1 MLQRRQFDHYLG
13 QVNSILLAPF
23 ENEVRYESTSK
34 LPTKGASRKDA
45 FHYLPGSPG
54 SCHGGEKLPRPSMLH
69 MPKLRVES
77 PEKALGKCK
86 GKGGLRGGAG
96 KPGKT
101 FKGNGYRKA
110 EKEARSGSRKDT
122 VHCGD
127 ICPKG
132 VNSPTTATLTIPLE
146 SALLAN
152 TEEVKVWLSDISYI
166 FAFVKKRSCILNFIS
181 NCVIGGCDVREG

>member
-110 EKEARSGSRKDT
+110 EKEARRWVQEG
-122 VHCGD
+122 HCALRGYM
-127 ICPKG
+127 PKG
-132 VNSPTTATLTIPLE
+132 
-146 SALLAN
+146 
-152 TEEVKVWLSDISYI
+152 
-166 FAFVKKRSCILNFIS
+166 
-181 NCVIGGCDVREG
+181 G

>member
-1 MLQRRQFDHYLG
+1 MQASQGKHLRAMATERQRRRLG
-13 QVNSILLAPF
+13 
-23 ENEVRYESTSK
+23 
-34 LPTKGASRKDA
+34 G
-45 FHYLPGSPG
+45 
-54 SCHGGEKLPRPSMLH
+54 
-69 MPKLRVES
+69 
-77 PEKALGKCK
+77 
-86 GKGGLRGGAG
+86 
-96 KPGKT
+96 
-101 FKGNGYRKA
+101 
-110 EKEARSGSRKDT
+110 GSRKDT